1 MKMLEDLEE
10 FLFLLRTISS
20 RGVHVAEQVHSL
32 KIVVLIPFRDDPLAG
47 VM

>member
-1 MKMLEDLEE
+1 MLKDLEE

-20 RGVHVAEQVHSL
+20 RGVRVAEQVHFPQ
-32 KIVVLIPFRDDPLAG
+32 IIVLIPFRDDPLTG